1 MSQEERVE
9 ESQCCSNLTFNYSL
23 AKDVICIAQ
32 QMNVLNNNNK
42 FKPFSHH
49 IQLSSMNYFFLKD
62 FLALNSKKPIYEE
75 LLKAIQDQVEPL

>member
-1 MSQEERVE
+1 
-9 ESQCCSNLTFNYSL
+9 
-23 AKDVICIAQ
+23 
-32 QMNVLNNNNK
+32 MNVLNNNNK